1 VRVALGQALLRRAAA
16 SISRVIFCGAFLL
29 AQVATSLYAQEIL
42 FQPSG
47 YDSASRQISKRE
59 MTGPLET
66 KSPAV
71 ALDDIHSEDA
81 SAELAQQATGW
92 IVWLAHHHLPRQ
104 YDNTKHWGQQKTVLD
119 GWEFRSE
126 GLKLETKRRW
136 KEVNHGNWTKYQI
149 QIREPKENFQ
159 IAISDIKTLAN
170 GKVQFA
176 ANIKAPLDLQ
186 GRLSVWQYDVQV
198 VSLNMDAEADVEV
211 DMICQV
217 AVRLH
222 PLTFPPDILLEPE
235 VVSAEMKLN
244 YFRLNRLSQVGGPLA
259 KRLGEGLEIFLREKV
274 KQEGNDLPR
283 KINRAIEKRRD
294 RLRISGV
301 EWIQSKMKEMFN
313 SQKGE

>member
-1 VRVALGQALLRRAAA
+1 MRNAYGQALLRSAAGT
-16 SISRVIFCGAFLL
+16 ISGLAFWGAFLPVL
-29 AQVATSLYAQEIL
+29 WSTSLSAQEI
-42 FQPSG
+42 FIQPSR

-59 MTGPLET
+59 MTGPRDTRSQSAALE
-66 KSPAV
+66 
-71 ALDDIHSEDA
+71 DINSEEA

-104 YDNTKHWGQQKTVLD
+104 YENTKHWGQQKTVLD
-119 GWEFRSE
+119 GWDFRTE
-126 GLKLETKRRW
+126 GIKFETKRRW
-136 KEVNHGNWTKYQI
+136 KEVNHGNWTRYKI

-159 IAISDIKTLAN
+159 IAISDIRTLAD

-198 VSLNMDAEADVEV
+198 VSLNADAEADVEV

-217 AVRLH
+217 AMRLH

-235 VVSAEMKLN
+235 VISAEMKLN

-274 KQEGNDLPR
+274 KQEGSDLPG
-283 KINRAIEKRRD
+283 KINRAIDKRRD